1 MKHIINSGLRIA
13 AAILLVAGAVSC
25 ADDIKMPDEDQS
37 KYDRVDTVYGYVQ
50 NAVSPAS
57 RLVDLYTQ
65 DVERAIEVGLTNT
78 LDKIVTFELAVSQTA
93 LDEYNSRNGFDYEMF
108 PSSLVS
114 LETSSIAIA
123 PGYKVSESIG
133 VTLSPSAELTV
144 GTTYAVPIRISPDAS
159 EVELTS
165 EQRDY
170 FFFVTAKGDRLSP
183 AKNSG
188 FLVVSCIE
196 TGDVDPRIH
205 LELLLE
211 NEGKLLTDV
220 VILFS
225 ANCNYNEA
233 TGQVYVH
240 MNNSITPILNNRE
253 KYLKPL
259 QDAGIKVVLG
269 ILGNHDPAGIGY
281 MDDDTNIQFVNEL
294 KRVIDTYELD
304 GVFWDDEYTA
314 ANPEIPG
321 FIESSFESA
330 AHLLYTAKR
339 LMPDKL
345 NMAYQY
351 QNLRPSEY
359 IYVNGRPTG
368 VQYLPLPAVNG
379 IEPINFIDFVIAD
392 YGDAIN
398 NTCYPNLPTKQ
409 GMPYSWE
416 LNLARTGNPSSVK
429 SGDWAGIMVFALSEH
444 RDNWESYQLP
454 SLQTVARTLFDDDLY
469 YTGVSYEVE
478 W

>member
-93 LDEYNSRNGFDYEMF
+93 LEEYNSQNGFDYEMF

-114 LETSSIAIA
+114 IETSSISIA
-123 PGYKVSESIG
+123 PGYKLSESVG

-144 GTTYAVPIRISPDAS
+144 GTTYAVPIRISPDAL
-159 EVELTS
+159 EVELTT

-170 FFFVTAKGDRLSP
+170 FFFVTAKGDRLST
-183 AKNSG
+183 AKESG
-188 FLVVSCIE
+188 FMIISCME
-196 TGDVDPRIH
+196 TGDADPRIH

-211 NEGKLLTDV
+211 NEGKLLTDM

-233 TGQVYVH
+233 TGEVYVH

-294 KRVIDTYELD
+294 KRVIDAYELD
-304 GVFWDDEYTA
+304 GVFWDDEYTV
-314 ANPEIPG
+314 ANPDIPG
-321 FIESSFESA
+321 FISSSYESA

-339 LMPDKL
+339 LMPNKL
-345 NMAYQY
+345 SIAYQY
-351 QNLRPSEY
+351 ANLQPYDRGY
-359 IYVNGRPTG
+359 I
-368 VQYLPLPAVNG
+368 PLPAVDG
-379 IEPINFIDFVIAD
+379 IDACNYLDYVIAD
-392 YGDAIN
+392 YGAAIREA
-398 NTCYPNLPTKQ
+398 CYPGLNNKQ
-409 GMPYSWE
+409 GFPYSWE
-416 LNLARTGNPSSVK
+416 LALARTGNPASVK
-429 SGDWAGIMVFALSEH
+429 SGNYGGIMVFALSEH